1 MGCVGLKFG
10 SGNRRA
16 DDSRPYEMGG
26 IFPAFRRGRRPR
38 RPAGGPGGRPYGN
51 PPALRAAPFQK
62 GAGRGMA
69 LPYGP
74 NGTTLEIETVPLI
87 RLAFGQPPYPFWPS
101 AISLSPLSRYAR
113 HLPLIRGVGPLTGG
127 IGLPPGEGRATTTQA
142 ARIGNPGAEI
152 GPHQPQFL
160 QTQGPV
166 ARREFRPVTQ
176 ILRAGNIASSSSSA
190 FPVTGSG
197 VSEYERGAL
206 ILSEPRR
213 FFGSFLI
220 DEKGTRRPGPG
231 PLEKKPIFGG
241 EIGNT
246 PGRRAGS
253 SRPTKEAAK

>member
-1 MGCVGLKFG
+1 MAAPTAIPRPFG
-10 SGNRRA
+10 PPPFKR
-16 DDSRPYEMGG
+16 
-26 IFPAFRRGRRPR
+26 
-38 RPAGGPGGRPYGN
+38 GPGGAWPSPTVLTGLRWKSRPF
-51 PPALRAAPFQK
+51 PSS
-62 GAGRGMA
+62 
-69 LPYGP
+69 
-74 NGTTLEIETVPLI
+74 V
-87 RLAFGQPPYPFWPS
+87 WPS

-166 ARREFRPVTQ
+166 ARREFRPATQ

-241 EIGNT
+241 EI
-246 PGRRAGS
+246 PLRKPPKAARRGRRAPQGCREKTIS
-253 SRPTKEAAK
+253 SPAPPGRQSSD

>member
-1 MGCVGLKFG
+1 MPRGHPHP
-10 SGNRRA
+10 
-16 DDSRPYEMGG
+16 SRPS
-26 IFPAFRRGRRPR
+26 
-38 RPAGGPGGRPYGN
+38 
-51 PPALRAAPFQK
+51 
-62 GAGRGMA
+62 
-69 LPYGP
+69 
-74 NGTTLEIETVPLI
+74 VV
-87 RLAFGQPPYPFWPS
+87 PPYPFWPS